1 MQSTYRVVA
10 GRQVLKA
17 CTSCACMIR
26 YVRRNRIMVLDF
38 IFQIADVQLE
48 LKDVFFWYTF
58 VLFN

>member
-1 MQSTYRVVA
+1 
-10 GRQVLKA
+10 
-17 CTSCACMIR
+17 
-26 YVRRNRIMVLDF
+26 MVLDF